1 MLMAP
6 VTETSSSLTD
16 SQSRQNARR
25 PIDVELDLGSTRMK
39 VLRRRFDIN
48 FQAGDVENDLN
59 PRFVALLEEVRREFI
74 ACNQGD
80 ETELEPLPQDL
91 FDDFMVQLR
100 DLGEEA
106 YALLPEGAISYI
118 AELEQEEADRDISL
132 DFTFP
137 PSMALLWEMVYIIN
151 DEPPDPEDP
160 DGYRRFWGFRYP
172 IGHLFWESDPMDRI
186 KLQNGVFASV
196 HEELKHARSEVR
208 ELANTL
214 QELNTQHNLRIGLAE
229 MQVALDQDDLTP
241 EKLLAHLSN
250 EDFKFE
256 IVHFACHCFNPT
268 ESGSSQAYLCLMPND
283 KLNLRLGQFRVE
295 ARRKRGFRYKPL
307 VFLNACES
315 ATPLHLLQ
323 SLNLPTSLFEF
334 GAGGVIATACTVPD
348 KFAGAFAAEFY
359 RRLLHYQT
367 QANQPFRTCSNSV
380 GEALLETRWH
390 FLKEYRNPLG
400 LAYGL
405 YTYSNQQVQL
415 ER

>member
-1 MLMAP
+1 MTP

-16 SQSRQNARR
+16 SQSRKNARR
-25 PIDVELDLGSTRMK
+25 PIDVELELGSTRMK
-39 VLRRRFDIN
+39 VLRLRFDIN

-59 PRFVALLEEVRREFI
+59 PRFVALLEEVRQEFI
-74 ACNQGD
+74 ACNLGD
-80 ETELEPLPQDL
+80 ETELKPLPQDL
-91 FDDFMVQLR
+91 FDEFMAQLR

-106 YALLPEGAISYI
+106 YALLPEGALDYI
-118 AELEQEEADRDISL
+118 AELEHKEADRDISL

-151 DEPPDPEDP
+151 DDDPPDPEDP

-172 IGHLFWESDPMDRI
+172 IGHLFWESDPVDRI

-196 HEELKHARSEVR
+196 HKGLKHAQSEVE
-208 ELANTL
+208 ELAKTL
-214 QELNTQHNLRIGLAE
+214 KELRTQLNRQIDLAE
-229 MQVALDQDDLTP
+229 MQEVLGQDDLIP
-241 EKLLAHLSN
+241 ENLLAHLSN
-250 EDFKFE
+250 EEFKFE

-268 ESGSSQAYLCLMPND
+268 ESGASQAYLCLMPDD
-283 KLNLRLGQFRVE
+283 KMNLRLGKFRVE
-295 ARRKRGFRYKPL
+295 ARRKGGFRYKPL

-323 SLNLPTSLFEF
+323 SLNLPTSLLDF

-348 KFAGAFAAEFY
+348 KFASAFAAEFY
-359 RRLLHYQT
+359 RRLFRCET
-367 QANQPFRTCSNSV
+367 QADQPFSSCSNSV

-390 FLKEYRNPLG
+390 FLREYRNPLG

-415 ER
+415 QR